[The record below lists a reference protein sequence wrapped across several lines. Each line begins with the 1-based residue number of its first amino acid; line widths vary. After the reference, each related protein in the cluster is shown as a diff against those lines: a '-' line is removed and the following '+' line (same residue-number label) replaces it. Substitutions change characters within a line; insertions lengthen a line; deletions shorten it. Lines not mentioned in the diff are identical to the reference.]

1 MQMDK
6 RGLDDILDECL
17 DRLASGEGI
26 DECAS
31 RYPEHRA
38 ELLPMLRVAAAMMKA
53 ASTTAYRP
61 ESKARGLNRL
71 TNAVAQGGV
80 SRRAWYSRVAWPRGV
95 PRPLVAGVVAVFMT
109 AGMAFGTGV
118 ASSDSVPGDPLYWVK
133 TQKENI
139 TLMLPR
145 SDMGKAQ
152 LHARLARERVD
163 EMDRLADKE
172 EFDVAIGL
180 IKRHRHHLNES
191 TRYAG
196 FSPLTNSMEM
206 PAPSPGVLIGKDA
219 IDLRMNLQHDM
230 SEVRAR
236 FAQRMQ
242 AAPPGAFLLLEQL
255 SRNSEF
261 DYYAVIVAMEGSPVP
276 TRQSVWQPRQPH
288 MMQQR

>member
-1 MQMDK
+1 MDK
-6 RGLDDILDECL
+6 KGLDDILDECL

-26 DECAS
+26 DKCAS

-71 TNAVAQGGV
+71 TNAVAQKGV
-80 SRRAWYSRVAWPRGV
+80 PGRTWYSRVAWPRSV
-95 PRPLVAGVVAVFMT
+95 PKPLVAGVVAVFMT

-118 ASSDSVPGDPLYWVK
+118 ASSDSVPGEPLYWVK

-145 SDMGKAQ
+145 SDMGNAQ
-152 LHARLARERVD
+152 LHARLARERAD
-163 EMDRLADKE
+163 EMDRLVDKGD
-172 EFDVAIGL
+172 FDVAIGL
-180 IKRHRHHLNES
+180 RKSHQHHLNES

-219 IDLRMNLQHDM
+219 IALRMSLQHDL

-236 FAQRMQ
+236 YQQKMKV
-242 AAPPGAFLLLEQL
+242 APPGAFLLLEQL

-276 TRQSVWQPRQPH
+276 TRQSVWQPRQPQ
-288 MMQQR
+288 MMQGR